1 MNETDYMHMPRLRLE
16 RPNGR
21 GSGSALQ
28 MFLVPATACEAGH
41 IRIEIADQRGK
52 TRFNWANAL
61 AADLGWYDCAKLLSV
76 LMGCTEE
83 TSVLMGCTEE
93 TADDRWDK
101 SRIRV
106 KDGRDGT
113 VRRVNLRHVLDPEP
127 GYILSVTDLNPDNAD
142 VQCRVIRLTYTEGL
156 GIEGAIRGGLH
167 TVAFGV
173 PVLREVR

>member
-1 MNETDYMHMPRLRLE
+1 MNDIDYMHMPRLRLE
-16 RPNGR
+16 HLNGR

-41 IRIEIADQRGK
+41 IRIEIADQKGK
-52 TRFNWANAL
+52 TRFDWANAL
-61 AADLGWYDCAKLLSV
+61 AADLGWHDCAKLLSV

-83 TSVLMGCTEE
+83 T
-93 TADDRWDK
+93 ADDRWNK
-101 SRIRV
+101 SRILV
-106 KDGRDGT
+106 KNELDGT
-113 VRRVNLRHVLDPEP
+113 VRRVNLRHELDPDP
-127 GYILSVTDLNPDNAD
+127 CYVLSVSDLHSDNVA
-142 VQCRVIRLTYTEGL
+142 VQQRVIRLTPTEGI